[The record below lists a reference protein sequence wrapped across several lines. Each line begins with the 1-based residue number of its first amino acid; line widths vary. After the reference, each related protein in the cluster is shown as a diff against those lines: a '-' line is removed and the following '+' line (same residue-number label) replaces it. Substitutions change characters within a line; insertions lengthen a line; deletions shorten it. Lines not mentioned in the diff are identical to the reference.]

1 MCDES
6 HCHIIFCVERKKI
19 HLGGEKM
26 ISYEILQNLENNC
39 FELLNTTTG
48 MISGTNEKSMRE
60 SHQKILGA
68 LRKIVI
74 ANEMM
79 GKGIICIS
87 GLQGAGKSTL
97 MKNFY
102 GLSDEYF
109 NIKTGV
115 GEKIPVFI
123 CESGECKEPEMY
135 ALSLEK
141 QDNGTYIRKT
151 VTMDAEAFRNATSGE
166 ESSLNIMYLE
176 LRVPYKHLNN
186 ESYAFMLLPG
196 FEKKND
202 YWRSLIDFSVKCSD
216 TSIFVFNE
224 SSFSKYDN
232 QALLKK
238 INEKFGKS
246 LIYAISQSDLSED
259 GNATVKNTCI
269 NSMEISKGEEDRVI
283 CVGEYENETENE
295 KWINE
300 LKRAIEKYCNSIEIA
315 RKNCTQYIYEIIE
328 DELRPQL
335 SVIKNALGSD
345 TGDMLEIH
353 LENSSYLKAYDQV
366 VKDRRGKLETK
377 LDSALDKSFI
387 SSRDRLEKIF
397 SDSSYAK
404 QLGVKDN
411 RIIRRTVFGENI
423 DDIKRARARV
433 DVALKRDDGVYD
445 FQYAFFEA
453 ITETSLEAVDDNEC
467 RRILTED
474 KQSELSVFE
483 DSTDIVS
490 SEESLAKRKNVI
502 FDVAA
507 LLSRTN
513 NMPQPKHDNPAETL
527 KVIAEL
533 GAEHFGLATL
543 NESMKLNSSLRLP
556 ETENEKLQVSYK
568 DISKKISNVDKVVLG
583 TLGITGVDI
592 LADGVLNA
600 IPAIAAGLG
609 IAVPIVAGVVG
620 LIVAATTTVAVVQ
633 DINRMKRT
641 ELSSA
646 QNAIISIQS
655 QIKTN
660 YLKSYDEAMQTIRE
674 RIEENLIAA
683 TGVNKQIF
691 KKTSAM
697 IAISKIDNDLD
708 IICKE
713 VTRKAYDIGEV
724 FRG

>member
-1 MCDES
+1 
-6 HCHIIFCVERKKI
+6 
-19 HLGGEKM
+19 M
-26 ISYEILQNLENNC
+26 ISYDILQNLENNC
-39 FELLNTTTG
+39 FELLNATTG
-48 MISGTNEKSMRE
+48 MISGSNEKSMGK
-60 SHQKILGA
+60 SHQNIVRA

-123 CESGECKEPEMY
+123 CENGECKGPEMY
-135 ALSLEK
+135 AMTLEK
-141 QDNGTYIRKT
+141 QDAGTYIRKN
-151 VTMDAEAFRNATSGE
+151 VKMNAEDFRNASSGE
-166 ESSLNIMYLE
+166 ETNLNIMYLE

-232 QALLKK
+232 QVLLDK
-238 INEKFGKS
+238 IHERFGES

-259 GNATVKNTCI
+259 NNAN
-269 NSMEISKGEEDRVI
+269 
-283 CVGEYENETENE
+283 
-295 KWINE
+295 
-300 LKRAIEKYCNSIEIA
+300 
-315 RKNCTQYIYEIIE
+315 
-328 DELRPQL
+328 
-335 SVIKNALGSD
+335 
-345 TGDMLEIH
+345 
-353 LENSSYLKAYDQV
+353 
-366 VKDRRGKLETK
+366 
-377 LDSALDKSFI
+377 
-387 SSRDRLEKIF
+387 
-397 SDSSYAK
+397 
-404 QLGVKDN
+404 
-411 RIIRRTVFGENI
+411 
-423 DDIKRARARV
+423 
-433 DVALKRDDGVYD
+433 
-445 FQYAFFEA
+445 
-453 ITETSLEAVDDNEC
+453 
-467 RRILTED
+467 
-474 KQSELSVFE
+474 
-483 DSTDIVS
+483 
-490 SEESLAKRKNVI
+490 
-502 FDVAA
+502 
-507 LLSRTN
+507 
-513 NMPQPKHDNPAETL
+513 NPAETM

-543 NESMKLNSSLRLP
+543 NKSSEENSSLIIP
-556 ETENEKLQVSYK
+556 ETINEKLQVGYK
-568 DISKKISNVDKVVLG
+568 EIAEKVTNVDKVVLG

-592 LADGVLNA
+592 LADGVLDA
-600 IPAIAAGLG
+600 IPTIAAGLG
-609 IAVPIVAGVVG
+609 ISVPIVAATAG
-620 LIVAATTTVAVVQ
+620 LIMAGTSSVAIVQ
-633 DINRMKRT
+633 DINRLKRT

-646 QNAIISIQS
+646 QNAIIAIQS
-655 QIKTN
+655 QIKTK
-660 YLKSYDEAMQTIRE
+660 YLESYDEAMQAIRD

-708 IICKE
+708 IICRE

-724 FRG
+724 FR

>member
-1 MCDES
+1 
-6 HCHIIFCVERKKI
+6 
-19 HLGGEKM
+19 M
-26 ISYEILQNLENNC
+26 ISYDILQNLENNC
-39 FELLNTTTG
+39 FELLNATTG
-48 MISGTNEKSMRE
+48 MISGSNEKSMGK
-60 SHQKILGA
+60 SHQNIVRA

-115 GEKIPVFI
+115 GKKIPVFI
-123 CESGECKEPEMY
+123 CENGECKGPEMY
-135 ALSLEK
+135 AMTLEK
-141 QDNGTYIRKT
+141 QDAGTYIRKN
-151 VTMDAEAFRNATSGE
+151 VKMNAEDFRNASSGE
-166 ESSLNIMYLE
+166 ETNLNIMYLE

-232 QALLKK
+232 QVLLDK
-238 INEKFGKS
+238 IHERFGES

-259 GNATVKNTCI
+259 NNATVKNTCI
-269 NSMEISKGEEDRVI
+269 DVMKISKGEEDRVI
-283 CVGEYENETENE
+283 CVGEYENETDNE
-295 KWINE
+295 RWIVE
-300 LKRAIEKYCNSIEIA
+300 LKRAIEKYCNSIETA

-328 DELRPQL
+328 DELRPEL
-335 SVIKNALGSD
+335 SAIKDALGSD
-345 TGDMLEIH
+345 TGDMLESH
-353 LENSSYLKAYDQV
+353 LENSSYLKAFDQV
-366 VKDRRGKLETK
+366 VKDRRKKIETK
-377 LDSALDKSFI
+377 LDSTLDKSFI

-404 QLGVKDN
+404 ELGVKDE
-411 RIIRRTVFGENI
+411 RIIRRTVFGENVK
-423 DDIKRARARV
+423 DIKRARARV
-433 DVALKRDDGVYD
+433 EAALKRENGVYD
-445 FQYAFFEA
+445 FQYAFFDA

-467 RRILTED
+467 RHILLED
-474 KQSELSVFE
+474 QQSELSVFE
-483 DSTDIVS
+483 ESVDIVL
-490 SEESLAKRKNVI
+490 SEESIAKRQNI
-502 FDVAA
+502 LFDVAA
-507 LLSRTN
+507 LLSKTN
-513 NMPQPKHDNPAETL
+513 NMPQPKHNNPAETM

-543 NESMKLNSSLRLP
+543 NKSSEENSSLIIP
-556 ETENEKLQVSYK
+556 ETINEKLQVGYK
-568 DISKKISNVDKVVLG
+568 EIAEKVTNVDKVVLG

-592 LADGVLNA
+592 LADGVLDA
-600 IPAIAAGLG
+600 IPTIAAGLG
-609 IAVPIVAGVVG
+609 ISVPIVAATAG
-620 LIVAATTTVAVVQ
+620 LIMAGTSSVAIVQ
-633 DINRMKRT
+633 DINRLKRT

-646 QNAIISIQS
+646 QNAIIAIQS
-655 QIKTN
+655 QIKTK
-660 YLKSYDEAMQTIRE
+660 YLESYDEAMQAIRD

-708 IICKE
+708 IICRE

-724 FRG
+724 FR